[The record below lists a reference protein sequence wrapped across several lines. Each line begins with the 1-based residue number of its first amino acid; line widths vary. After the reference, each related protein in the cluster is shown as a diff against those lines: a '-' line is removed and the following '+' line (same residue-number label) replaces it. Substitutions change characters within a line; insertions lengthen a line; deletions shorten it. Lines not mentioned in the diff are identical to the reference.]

1 MAMIRVAEESNTL
14 DEVLVTISDRMD
26 QKIETRLEVMVRLLE
41 PLMLLAIGAMVMF
54 IIAGV
59 LLPIMDLNS
68 AID

>member
-26 QKIETRLEVMVRLLE
+26 QKIETRLEIMVRLLE

-59 LLPIMDLNS
+59 LLPIIDLNS

>member
-1 MAMIRVAEESNTL
+1 
-14 DEVLVTISDRMD
+14 MD
-26 QKIETRLEVMVRLLE
+26 QKIETRLEIMVRLLE

-59 LLPIMDLNS
+59 LLPIIDLNS